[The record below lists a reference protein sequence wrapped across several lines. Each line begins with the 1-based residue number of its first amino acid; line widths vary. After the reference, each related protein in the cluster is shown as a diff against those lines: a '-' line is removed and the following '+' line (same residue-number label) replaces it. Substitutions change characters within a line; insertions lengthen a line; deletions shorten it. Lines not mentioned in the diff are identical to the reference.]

1 MKIYASTSHLQSIVD
16 SSISDPDVDI
26 FGIRAPSTTIGFVF
40 RNARIGATFFRFL
53 LRYHVRNRTFV
64 TSRSLDR
71 KRKSKRSTVGR
82 KMKTARMPEP
92 TRSLERPIFPN
103 RCQRELV
110 PREATP
116 ARKRVERNVGRKL
129 ETLSSLYGR
138 RFDRAVQQCNEFR
151 KTESRPNGLTPDY
164 PFSTRPA

>member
-103 RCQRELV
+103 RRPKAGNSLFFIRATVRSRGSTKQRV
-110 PREATP
+110 SQDGKPT
-116 ARKRVERNVGRKL
+116 
-129 ETLSSLYGR
+129 
-138 RFDRAVQQCNEFR
+138 
-151 KTESRPNGLTPDY
+151 
-164 PFSTRPA
+164 

>member
-103 RCQRELV
+103 HCQRELV

-116 ARKRVERNVGRKL
+116 SGSAWRGTSAESWKL
-129 ETLSSLYGR
+129 SLLYTGDGSIA
-138 RFDRAVQQCNEFR
+138 RFDKATSFARR
-151 KTESRPNGLTPDY
+151 KADLT
-164 PFSTRPA
+164 A